1 MGFEV
6 NLTLVQLRQI
16 RKIKQ
21 SDLAKKMGLSE
32 PGFRRKENGEN
43 PLLFSEVQKLCEIY
57 QLTLDD
63 MAKIIA
69 NTLQERQ
76 QNEIEK

>member
-1 MGFEV
+1 MGFEI

-21 SDLAKKMGLSE
+21 VDLAKKLRLSE
-32 PGFRRKENGEN
+32 PGLRRKENGEN

-57 QLTLDD
+57 NLTLDE
-63 MAKIIA
+63 MAIIIE
-69 NTLQERQ
+69 NTLKEK
-76 QNEIEK
+76 QNKNTD